1 MQSQRPSYCAIP
13 CWNFKFFNEV
23 AERPLRVQLE
33 ASDDEWHLSLSLP
46 SKISNFDQWTRITGG
61 LIQSGNST
69 IGRGTLKGTLKPLEN
84 WSVLERESR
93 VASNYATGISE

>member
-33 ASDDEWHLSLSLP
+33 ASDDEWHPSLSLSPRENLEFR
-46 SKISNFDQWTRITGG
+46 SMNE
-61 LIQSGNST
+61 NN
-69 IGRGTLKGTLKPLEN
+69 RGTNSKWKFYYRPRNFEGHFKT
-84 WSVLERESR
+84 
-93 VASNYATGISE
+93 TGKLVSP

>member
-46 SKISNFDQWTRITGG
+46 SWKSRISIN
-61 LIQSGNST
+61 
-69 IGRGTLKGTLKPLEN
+69 
-84 WSVLERESR
+84 ERE
-93 VASNYATGISE
+93 